1 MNYSLDLYLPLL
13 MRIIAG
19 CFLTV
24 LFAHTS
30 TFAQT
35 TSSAIQGKVFTDNT
49 GPADGAT
56 VVLLS
61 SRDSSVVKSTVSNK
75 SGVFYFDHLNA
86 GKYIIFISKLNY
98 NKSYS
103 GPYEVAPGKSRDI
116 GFAMLKP
123 AVNMLKEVSITG
135 KKDFAEVK
143 SDRTVLNVD
152 QNIMAA
158 GASLYDVLNTSPGV
172 KVVNDDILY
181 RGGQKAMIAIDG
193 KPVLL
198 TGEELVI
205 FLKNFQSS
213 SVSQIELI
221 ENPGA
226 RYGASAG
233 GGMINIIL
241 KKKKAPGSNF
251 TVTESAAYGQKYK
264 FGTGLNYNLRT
275 EKLNLY
281 ASYGFQDN
289 KTDKSI
295 YNDRNV
301 LDSGRLYNFNLNY
314 SATLKNVN
322 NNFSIGGD
330 YQLTK
335 GQNIGFLVN
344 GFYNNITINKF
355 NSTVIST
362 NGQRDST
369 INTQSVI
376 DRNINNLSYNLN
388 YRASLDKS
396 GNSVLSAN
404 GDYSNYNRHS
414 SEVLQ
419 NNFLNAAGQTDSN
432 PIFYQDN
439 SPSHI
444 TIRSASIDFKQAL
457 SKSVSFEAGIK
468 SSGVNSDNQIIFQ
481 QKVKGGYI
489 PVTNLTDHFI
499 FHERI
504 DAAYLQFDGKFNKTN
519 ITVGLSDEKTTSW
532 SSSFNPGGQVI
543 PDYKDYNNIFPKVQL
558 SQDLDKNNRLTAFYT
573 RNIQRPNYQDLNPF
587 IGYVDQFYYSTGN
600 PFLKPEYINT
610 LEVSD
615 FIVKKYNV
623 SLGLVITD
631 DYYNTIFEQN
641 DVTKVYTNIK
651 VNLGTRYQYLLHF
664 NIPVDITN
672 WWNINADLTG
682 YHEKFAYYGDTVASK
697 KTDNFSF
704 ILNQNFKLTP
714 KLSAQ
719 LFNLYYSPSY
729 YIISQY
735 QAQFYMNA
743 ALSYAVLGN
752 KGTIKLA
759 ITDIFNT
766 NYNKY
771 QTNYANLNIASKDK
785 LGSRFISATFTYHFG
800 TSAARS
806 RNNTTDEQKRLGGSS
821 NEN

>member
-1 MNYSLDLYLPLL
+1 

-24 LFAHTS
+24 LFAYSS

-35 TSSAIQGKVFTDNT
+35 TFSAIQGKVFTDN
-49 GPADGAT
+49 AGAAEGLP
-56 VVLLS
+56 VVLLRS
-61 SRDSSVVKSTVSNK
+61 PDSSVVKSTISSK
-75 SGVFYFDHLNA
+75 TGVFYFDHLNA
-86 GKYIIFISKLNY
+86 GKYILFITKLNY

-103 GPYEVAPGKSRDI
+103 GPYEVAPGKNRDI
-116 GFAMLKP
+116 GFILLKP
-123 AVNMLKEVSITG
+123 AGKMLKEVSITG
-135 KKDFAEVK
+135 KKDFAEVR

-181 RGGQKAMIAIDG
+181 RGGQKTMIAIDG
-193 KPVLL
+193 KPVLF
-198 TGEELVI
+198 TGEELVN

-213 SVSQIELI
+213 SISQVELI

-226 RYGASAG
+226 KYGASAG

-251 TVTESAAYGQKYK
+251 TVTGSAAYGQKYK
-264 FGTGLNYNLRT
+264 SGTGLNYNLRT
-275 EKLNLY
+275 GKLNLY
-281 ASYGFQDN
+281 SSYGFQDN
-289 KTDKSI
+289 KIDKSI

-301 LDSGRLYNFNLNY
+301 LDSGQLYNFKLNY
-314 SATLKNVN
+314 VATLKNVN

-355 NSTVIST
+355 NSTVEST

-388 YRASLDKS
+388 YRANLDQS

-419 NNFLNAAGQTDSN
+419 NNFLNAAGQTDNN
-432 PIFYQDN
+432 PIFYHVN

-444 TIRSASIDFKQAL
+444 TIKSANIDFKQAL

-489 PVTNLTDHFI
+489 PVTNFTDHFI
-499 FHERI
+499 YHERI
-504 DAAYLQFDGKFNKTN
+504 DAAYLQFDGKFGKTGL
-519 ITVGLSDEKTTSW
+519 TVGLRDEKTASS

-543 PDYKDYNNIFPKVQL
+543 PDYKGYNNIFPKVQL
-558 SQDLDKNNRLTAFYT
+558 SQDMDKNNQLTAFYS
-573 RNIQRPNYQDLNPF
+573 RDIQRPNYQDLNPF
-587 IGYVDQFYYSTGN
+587 IGYVDHFYYSTGN
-600 PFLKPEYINT
+600 PYLKPEYINT
-610 LEVSD
+610 FDVSD
-615 FIVKKYNV
+615 FVMKKYKV
-623 SLGLVITD
+623 GLSVVITD
-631 DYYNTIFEQN
+631 DYYNTIFEQV
-641 DVTKVYTNIK
+641 DSTKKYTNIK
-651 VNLGTRYQYLLHF
+651 ANLGTRYQYLLHF

-672 WWNINADLTG
+672 WWNINADLVG
-682 YHEKFAYYGDTVASK
+682 YHEKYSYYGDRVASK
-697 KTDNFSF
+697 TTDNFSA
-704 ILNQNFKLTP
+704 ILNQNFKLTS

-719 LFNLYYSPSY
+719 LYNLYYSSSY

-735 QAQFYMNA
+735 QAQYYMNA
-743 ALSYAVLGN
+743 ALSYSVLGN

-759 ITDIFNT
+759 VIDIFNT
-766 NYNKY
+766 FYNKY